1 MTRTCSKN
9 YFLATFLSEQFLYKA
24 SNFFICYSHLVSMDT
39 IYDQLLTISYNL
51 GPKKFGSVSRIGQN
65 IDRNRK
71 LEMSKI
77 LNCIG
82 HRRQN
87 KLDMNF
93 SSEVINKYHQG
104 TVCTSL

>member
-1 MTRTCSKN
+1 
-9 YFLATFLSEQFLYKA
+9 
-24 SNFFICYSHLVSMDT
+24 MDT

-65 IDRNRK
+65 LDRNRK
-71 LEMSKI
+71 LKMSKI

-104 TVCTSL
+104 TVCTSLQSFSMIGLEIRYFESDKHQLWS

>member
-1 MTRTCSKN
+1 
-9 YFLATFLSEQFLYKA
+9 
-24 SNFFICYSHLVSMDT
+24 MDT

-51 GPKKFGSVSRIGQN
+51 APKKFGSVSRIGQN

-87 KLDMNF
+87 M
-93 SSEVINKYHQG
+93 
-104 TVCTSL
+104 